1 MSNASKVTLVRAGA
15 RWPFCTLA
23 FIAALAFLAGG
34 RLGNAQEPS
43 LGAIAAAKELIELK
57 GATNM
62 FEPIVPGVIETAKN
76 TLLRTSPNLAKD
88 LNDVATQL
96 RSENAAKRGEVANEM
111 ARIYAQRFT
120 EKEIKDAVVFY
131 KTPLGKKLIEVEPQ
145 VLEQSMTRIQ
155 TWADQFSE
163 TVMTRFRAE
172 MKKKG
177 HTL

>member
-1 MSNASKVTLVRAGA
+1 M
-15 RWPFCTLA
+15 
-23 FIAALAFLAGG
+23 LAGG
-34 RLGNAQEPS
+34 RSASAQEPS
-43 LGAIAAAKELIELK
+43 PAAVAAAKELIELK

-62 FEPIVPGVIETAKN
+62 FDSLVPGVIESAKN

-96 RSENAAKRGEVANEM
+96 RTENAGKRGEINNEM

-120 EKEIKDAVVFY
+120 EKEIRDAVAFY
-131 KTPLGKKLIEVEPQ
+131 KTPLGKKIIEVEPQ
-145 VLEQSMTRIQ
+145 VLEASMTRIQ

-163 TVMTRFRAE
+163 NMMTRFRAE
-172 MKKKG
+172 MRKKG

>member
-1 MSNASKVTLVRAGA
+1 MSYAFKTTLVRVRA
-15 RWPFCTLA
+15 RWRFC
-23 FIAALAFLAGG
+23 ALAFVAAFAVLAGG
-34 RLGNAQEPS
+34 RLTTAQESSPS
-43 LGAIAAAKELIELK
+43 AVAAAKELIELK

-62 FEPIVPGVIETAKN
+62 FDSLVPGVIETAKN
-76 TLLRTSPNLAKD
+76 TLLRTSPNLSKD

-96 RSENAAKRGEVANEM
+96 RAENAGRRAEINNEM

-120 EKEIKDAVVFY
+120 EKEIKDAVAFY
-131 KTPLGKKLIEVEPQ
+131 RTPLGKKIIDVEPQ
-145 VLEQSMTRIQ
+145 VLEASMTRIQ

-163 TVMTRFRAE
+163 NMMTRFRAE